1 MTPRVSEA
9 AIIRAAERGART
21 PGRAWQRGACLRY
34 GEGRARVWMDV
45 NEDKVSYYKLA
56 FKPFFTCI
64 FESCAGS
71 PCGFIHLFYTRS
83 AAPLRG

>member
-1 MTPRVSEA
+1 MGEGGGAVDCEEFVALEA
-9 AIIRAAERGART
+9 EEPELDRIDRIPEFQDWGPERGRT
-21 PGRAWQRGACLRY
+21 G
-34 GEGRARVWMDV
+34 
-45 NEDKVSYYKLA
+45 VSYYKLA